1 MESCAQGSGG
11 WVGLEESLLS
21 RVGGKMKTRGGAA
34 VCWQPGDEEIII
46 ICVPFLLCL
55 NLLEPQ
61 YCIHEPPALYITF
74 FRMCDRKDKEGRVI
88 THMYLL
94 ALLAE
99 ITSSPVP
106 LGTCPISGHL
116 CNYMDFHIAKD
127 LCFGTN
133 GLLFA
138 ESIGLTL
145 PMIPLSHFPRAVGTL
160 GMLGSGPL

>member
-1 MESCAQGSGG
+1 MLMRKSREEVEVELWDCRERSDGVMCPGKWGVGRTGGVPPLQGGR
-11 WVGLEESLLS
+11 EDEA
-21 RVGGKMKTRGGAA
+21 RGGAA

-116 CNYMDFHIAKD
+116 CNYMDFHRAKD
-127 LCFGTN
+127 LCFGT
-133 GLLFA
+133 
-138 ESIGLTL
+138 
-145 PMIPLSHFPRAVGTL
+145 
-160 GMLGSGPL
+160 